1 MAKPKKVKII
11 TQVRRI
17 FAPGNKIY
25 LSVNFKDGTIITLAN
40 YQTLFDISQPDYTN
54 GLIKAIK
61 RNLERNGWNPEEI
74 LDRYIDEY
82 PLLISSYEDKYDHTF
97 TVVIYELS
105 DEQIALEKERK
116 KKEREER
123 KNGKGKRTGKT
134 NR

>member
-1 MAKPKKVKII
+1 MAKPKKVKVI

-82 PLLISSYEDKYDHTF
+82 HLLI
-97 TVVIYELS
+97 
-105 DEQIALEKERK
+105 
-116 KKEREER
+116 
-123 KNGKGKRTGKT
+123 
-134 NR
+134 